1 MLESRLDRKGR
12 GLDRKGRG
20 LDRRDEGAEGGP
32 TTKGVRPNKGRSSD
46 QRGS

>member
-20 LDRRDEGAEGGP
+20 LDRRDEGAEGG
-32 TTKGVRPNKGRSSD
+32 GAS
-46 QRGS
+46 